1 MQHSLKKNIFSR
13 SIIQKV
19 NVARQTKNRAYQR
32 EFCSYAVLVPKEQA
46 EKSIW
51 CKAHTLWDLSREG
64 GSWGQV
70 RGRGGGIVPD
80 KVLQKE
86 AAPRSLTDPFPFC
99 ILFRQ
104 KCESV

>member
-1 MQHSLKKNIFSR
+1 M
-13 SIIQKV
+13 QKV
-19 NVARQTKNRAYQR
+19 NVARQTRNRAYQR

-70 RGRGGGIVPD
+70 RRGRGIVPD

-86 AAPRSLTDPFPFC
+86 APPRSLTDPFPFY

>member
-1 MQHSLKKNIFSR
+1 MVQSPYSVRLVSR
-13 SIIQKV
+13 GWKLG
-19 NVARQTKNRAYQR
+19 AG
-32 EFCSYAVLVPKEQA
+32 
-46 EKSIW
+46 
-51 CKAHTLWDLSREG
+51 EG
-64 GSWGQV
+64 E
-70 RGRGGGIVPD
+70 GGIVTD

>member
-1 MQHSLKKNIFSR
+1 MVQSPYSVGLISR
-13 SIIQKV
+13 GWKLG
-19 NVARQTKNRAYQR
+19 AG
-32 EFCSYAVLVPKEQA
+32 
-46 EKSIW
+46 
-51 CKAHTLWDLSREG
+51 EG
-64 GSWGQV
+64 
-70 RGRGGGIVPD
+70 GRGGGIVPD

>member
-70 RGRGGGIVPD
+70 RAGGGGGDSSRQSVTKGGCSP
-80 KVLQKE
+80 KSNRPV
-86 AAPRSLTDPFPFC
+86 S
-99 ILFRQ
+99 ILHTI
-104 KCESV
+104 